1 MTTKAAPVAKT
12 RFPLGLTIATV
23 IAMAILVALGAWQ
36 LQRLTWK
43 ENLLARVAALQGAPP
58 RALEPTIDSVA
69 FGADRD
75 FTRVVVDCPGLGTA
89 PYLELYS
96 VRDVGAGVRLIS
108 ACRIAAGRYD
118 NILVD
123 RGFVS
128 DQAPG
133 RPKIDPADRAP
144 MHLVGVLRKPDRA
157 TFVTPKN
164 DVARNHWYSRD
175 VPAMAAVLHATG
187 PAPLILMAETST
199 NPELKALDPQPL
211 PTEIPNRHFEYAL
224 TWFGLAGALAC
235 VYAATLWKWWKG

>member
-1 MTTKAAPVAKT
+1 MTTRAAPAAK
-12 RFPLGLTIATV
+12 RFPIGLTIATV
-23 IAMAILVALGAWQ
+23 IAMIILVGLGGWQ

-43 ENLLARVAALQGAPP
+43 ENLLARVAALQGAAP
-58 RALEPTIDSVA
+58 RPLEPTIDSVA
-69 FGADRD
+69 FGTDRD
-75 FTRVVVDCPGLGTA
+75 FTRVAVDCPGLGTA

-118 NILVD
+118 TILVD
-123 RGFVS
+123 RGFIS

-175 VPAMAAVLHATG
+175 VAAMASVLHVTR
-187 PAPLILMAETST
+187 PAPLFLMAETST

-224 TWFGLAGALAC
+224 TWFGLALALLG
-235 VYAATLWKWWKG
+235 VYIAKLVRDRKA